1 MSDYPCQMAKHIH
14 RFEDSRTLVES
25 LTAPRRLCLNPL
37 RRRQRPRAP
46 GLALIRPWWARIRTG
61 VEAPRT
67 SPSYSATTTPSTSA
81 IPWGPAQSRGRR
93 TRCPI
98 GECPPLVAL
107 EFEWDTG
114 STSGVQ
120 NRGFGCCT
128 ASWFRTIACFISFL
142 PRFNTL
148 R

>member
-98 GECPPLVAL
+98 GECPHSSLSSSSGIRVRLPGYRIEGLDAAL
-107 EFEWDTG
+107 L
-114 STSGVQ
+114 
-120 NRGFGCCT
+120 RGFELWLV
-128 ASWFRTIACFISFL
+128 SY
-142 PRFNTL
+142 RFYL
-148 R
+148 DLMH